1 MYLSPDQR
9 LSMQFHITEDKHAN
23 PLPATSD
30 AHAAVA
36 WLHKVVD
43 DATQKALAEHPCRKM
58 PKAN

>member
-9 LSMQFHITEDKHAN
+9 LSMQFHITKSKLSN
-23 PLPATSD
+23 PLPAN
-30 AHAAVA
+30 AHVEAAVA

-43 DATQKALAEHPCRKM
+43 DATQSALAEHPCRKM